1 MEDLVNK
8 LNQRK
13 INVKMSQH
21 AQERMAERNIRL
33 MDIMEALKAGNAKPS
48 KGNMVVR
55 NKVSSRSDYPLQ
67 VVYSLDTVNRKV
79 VVVSCY
85 WKGLN
90 D

>member
-1 MEDLVNK
+1 MLK
-8 LNQRK
+8 LSR
-13 INVKMSQH
+13 H
-21 AQERMAERNIRL
+21 AQERMEQRNISKS
-33 MDIMEALKAGNAKPS
+33 DILEALKAGNAKPS

-55 NKVSSRSDYPLQ
+55 NKVSSRNDYPLQ

-79 VVVSCY
+79 VIVSCY